1 MNFQPRRWCNL
12 LALGGLASR
21 FAFRRVPGSPTTK
34 CLTKHLTKRPTSP
47 LRSRTPRSIWPTE
60 KSCSTAPAS
69 WVRKT
74 PRVRFIEHEFAVPAS
89 KDDKEDGRVT
99 VMGAGGSVEANID
112 RWIAQFK
119 QPDGSET
126 KNQVPEADRKQ
137 KIAGLEVQRVDL
149 TGTFHDS
156 VPFDPTNKPVD
167 RENYRMLAAIVVA
180 PKLGNYFIKFY
191 GPKQTVGD
199 HAEEFHKMIAGLQ
212 LKCAR
217 PIR

>member
-1 MNFQPRRWCNL
+1 
-12 LALGGLASR
+12 LALGGLVVVLCAS
-21 FAFRRVPGSPTTK
+21 
-34 CLTKHLTKRPTSP
+34 
-47 LRSRTPRSIWPTE
+47 SRAVVADDKAPEPAADKSAE
-60 KSCSTAPAS
+60 KPNPKIDLADGKILLTAPAS

-137 KIAGLEVQRVDL
+137 KIAGLEVQKVDL
-149 TGTFHDS
+149 TGTFHDV
-156 VPFDPTNKPVD
+156 VPFDPNNKPVD
-167 RENYRMLAAIVVA
+167 RDDYRMLAAIVVA

-191 GPKQTVGD
+191 GPKQTVAD
-199 HAEEFHKMIAGLQ
+199 HAEEFQKMIAGLQ
-212 LKCAR
+212 LK
-217 PIR
+217 